1 MSNSI
6 YLINLDD
13 KVNDDETAYKD
24 EFGVRDACSNEEPQI
39 KVRPQRNRNMLK
51 RLGHFDV
58 ILDSVIDDDSELVHY
73 TMFANYEPVDFK
85 IALIS
90 RYH

>member
-6 YLINLDD
+6 YLINSDD

-39 KVRPQRNRNMLK
+39 KVRPQRNRNLLK
-51 RLGHFDV
+51 RLEHFDV
-58 ILDSVIDDDSELVHY
+58 ILDNVIDDDGNWYIMQCLQI
-73 TMFANYEPVDFK
+73 MNL
-85 IALIS
+85 LIS
-90 RYH
+90 K